1 MVNRVR
7 AKFAASFLV
16 VSLVASPAVY
26 AAADN
31 AAAEKPAQTAPDDSK
46 SYLPPWMQSRDGGL
60 TATPRRKAEA
70 PRKTAQ
76 VIDADAQKKKAKTT
90 SQVPPAQNQRPS
102 PESSAF
108 LRGVAELFSAR

>member
-1 MVNRVR
+1 MVSSVR

-16 VSLVASPAVY
+16 VSLLASPAVY

-31 AAAEKPAQTAPDDSK
+31 AEAEKPAQAAPDDAK
-46 SYLPPWMQSRDGGL
+46 SYLPPWMQGGNVGQ
-60 TATPRRKAEA
+60 TTPARRKADA

-76 VIDADAQKKKAKTT
+76 IVDADAQKKKARQ
-90 SQVPPAQNQRPS
+90 SQIPQNQRPA

-108 LRGVAELFSAR
+108 LRGVAELFGAH